1 MVTTLKSLHKKKK
14 IRIKDFQKIAGSLH
28 HASMGIPG
36 GRGLFTTIWQ
46 AIKNAKGGWIE
57 LSPELKATFS
67 DSKWNF
73 QEIANHPINV
83 AQLVPRLPHIQ
94 GFTDACKYGAGG
106 IWIIPLENG
115 TNCYIYWAVDFS
127 PEVIQQFN
135 DDIISINDLK
145 IAGVLLGWLA
155 LELLLP
161 TLQHVQSGLLQ
172 CDNSSTVSWTRKFTA
187 RSFRAGHLLRAL
199 LVALRQYAIRPP
211 SLSSA
216 LLAS

>member
-46 AIKNAKGGWIE
+46 AMANVKGGWIK

-67 DSKWNF
+67 DFKWLF

-106 IWIIPLENG
+106 VWIIPLENG

-155 LELLLP
+155 LEHLLP
-161 TLQHVQSGLLQ
+161 TLQHVQSGLQ
-172 CDNSSTVSWTRKFTA
+172 CDNSSTVSWTTN
-187 RSFRAGHLLRAL
+187 SQHD
-199 LVALRQYAIRPP
+199 
-211 SLSSA
+211 SSK
-216 LLAS
+216 LGTCYGPYL